1 VALSESG
8 IDPVVGGLAIGL
20 VTSASLPRRT
30 TLSRA
35 VEHIRRFREQPTPEL
50 ARTAQRSVASALSPN
65 ERLEYMLHRWTS
77 YLIVP
82 MFALANAGIQLNS
95 HLLSR
100 AVGYVWRHLP
110 LTDVH
115 PHAQLAAE
123 AAAAQGKF
131 WGMHDELIAH
141 QGDLTARDLTRY
153 AETLGLDTDGFSA
166 ELRTGKYAQRVA
178 EDVATADASGVTG
191 TPSFFINGKRH
202 HGSYEVVS
210 LASAVRAA
218 QSRATARA
226 AQVSET
232 ASSTNPSYRSRDSVR
247 IPRPTAGGPEGS
259 RGEPAIPNPS
269 DSHAQ
274 SARSILYFSPTRHS
288 APVSPFHPTAAS

>member
-1 VALSESG
+1 M
-8 IDPVVGGLAIGL
+8 
-20 VTSASLPRRT
+20 R
-30 TLSRA
+30 
-35 VEHIRRFREQPTPEL
+35 QL
-50 ARTAQRSVASALSPN
+50 ARTVEDIVDLSDDVDPA
-65 ERLEYMLHRWTS
+65 RDHIRGGADAPITLLEYGDYECPYCGMAEGVVRELLAS
-77 YLIVP
+77 
-82 MFALANAGIQLNS
+82 FADDL
-95 HLLSR
+95 R
-100 AVGYVWRHLP
+100 YVWRHLP